1 MTITTLQIVWAGGI
15 AALAY
20 NLLTFAV
27 SCFMFYKPGD
37 RISWAKVAFRALVSA
52 IVGGW
57 AALFI
62 AIIVQITF

>member
-1 MTITTLQIVWAGGI
+1 MTTSVLQIVWA
-15 AALAY
+15 AAAAAVAY

-37 RISWAKVAFRALVSA
+37 RISWAKVAFRAAVA
-52 IVGGW
+52 ATVGGW
-57 AALFI
+57 VGLFI